1 MNTITIAVPLSMRAD
16 ANEFACAIGQSDA
29 DRATFAHGPN
39 AVDQNGAQYI
49 VTSGAVGPSFA
60 DAALTEPLPPREWA
74 FDLDAATRAQ
84 RVVAIGAVASP
95 TVIAAHF
102 APLSEAL
109 AAMGL
114 TLWTEDAL

>member
-1 MNTITIAVPLSMRAD
+1 MNTITIAVPLAMRSD
-16 ANEFACAIGQSDA
+16 ANEFACAIGLSAD

-39 AVDQNGAQYI
+39 AMDAEGAQYI

-74 FDLDAATRAQ
+74 YDFDAATRAQ
-84 RVVAIGAVASP
+84 RVVSVGAVASVG
-95 TVIAAHF
+95 VIAAHF
-102 APLSEAL
+102 LPLDDAL

-114 TLWTEDAL
+114 VLWQEDAV